1 MSPTQD
7 DLRIV
12 SQVASRLKEE
22 YKESH
27 THSTLAN
34 EFFIDERKLRKIFKL
49 ITGRTINQYH
59 TEMRIEKIKE
69 YLMNTDDTITKI
81 SLNVGLDIRTLEKH
95 FKKSTG
101 KTPLEWKQDSGK
113 QANDS
118 SGSALNKK

>member
-1 MSPTQD
+1 
-7 DLRIV
+7 
-12 SQVASRLKEE
+12 
-22 YKESH
+22 
-27 THSTLAN
+27 
-34 EFFIDERKLRKIFKL
+34 
-49 ITGRTINQYH
+49 
-59 TEMRIEKIKE
+59 MRIEKIKE